1 MTRWFRNLRLFQKL
15 LLGFAGIGVVCAALG
30 AFSIV
35 ELATLNGQVA
45 DITGN
50 WMPSLRSLLEMK
62 ADLLEVR
69 TFELAAANFAI
80 EKGVEASKDTFV
92 DYRKRSAAI
101 RADYDSARTRYLA
114 TPQLAEEAALWSQ
127 AEAAI
132 KVFWEEADRFFG
144 GLDTRSAAETS
155 RMVNDLR
162 VARQKAN
169 AALID
174 DISYNVRHSEEAALQ
189 SAAVYHRAL
198 VLIIVGTLVA
208 VAAGLLLGWRL
219 GRGIAGP
226 IARATEVAEAISQG
240 KIDNDVVADSQ
251 DEAGRLLRAMAQMQ
265 SSLQAVVVAQS
276 ELAHQHEQGWTDF
289 RMDAQRL
296 PGAFGSMAKQ
306 VNELVA
312 AHIAVNLRVV
322 EVVSAYARGDVSQ
335 SMDRLPGKRAETTA
349 AVDSVKQSIE
359 AISSEVNALVSAAA
373 RGDFSA
379 RGDEQ
384 RYAFAF
390 REMVEGLNQLMQ
402 TSDSGLSEVD
412 RVLAAIAAGDLT
424 ESMSGSYQGTFAQ
437 LQEDTNATV
446 ASLRSI
452 IGEIR
457 EATEA
462 IKVASSEIAAG
473 NSDLSARTEQQAAS
487 LEETAASMEELTATV
502 QQNTEHARQA
512 NSMTASAGN
521 AASEGGQIVAA
532 VVQTMDQIH
541 DSSKR
546 ITDIIG
552 VIDGIAFQTNILALN
567 AAVEAARAGE
577 QGRGFA
583 VVASEVRSLAQRSA
597 DAARQIKVLIGA
609 SVECVD
615 SGTLLADRAGATM
628 QDIVSSVKSV
638 STIIGDISRSSREQ
652 SDGVV
657 QVGEAITQMD
667 QVTQQ
672 NAALV
677 EESAASAQGLREQAG
692 QLVAAVAVFRV
703 AALPA

>member
-1 MTRWFRNLRLFQKL
+1 
-15 LLGFAGIGVVCAALG
+15 
-30 AFSIV
+30 
-35 ELATLNGQVA
+35 
-45 DITGN
+45 
-50 WMPSLRSLLEMK
+50 
-62 ADLLEVR
+62 
-69 TFELAAANFAI
+69 
-80 EKGVEASKDTFV
+80 
-92 DYRKRSAAI
+92 
-101 RADYDSARTRYLA
+101 
-114 TPQLAEEAALWSQ
+114 
-127 AEAAI
+127 
-132 KVFWEEADRFFG
+132 
-144 GLDTRSAAETS
+144 
-155 RMVNDLR
+155 
-162 VARQKAN
+162 
-169 AALID
+169 
-174 DISYNVRHSEEAALQ
+174 
-189 SAAVYHRAL
+189 
-198 VLIIVGTLVA
+198 
-208 VAAGLLLGWRL
+208 
-219 GRGIAGP
+219 
-226 IARATEVAEAISQG
+226 
-240 KIDNDVVADSQ
+240 
-251 DEAGRLLRAMAQMQ
+251 
-265 SSLQAVVVAQS
+265 
-276 ELAHQHEQGWTDF
+276 
-289 RMDAQRL
+289 
-296 PGAFGSMAKQ
+296 
-306 VNELVA
+306 
-312 AHIAVNLRVV
+312 
-322 EVVSAYARGDVSQ
+322 
-335 SMDRLPGKRAETTA
+335 MDRLPGKRAETTA

-402 TSDSGLSEVD
+402 TSDSGLSEVA

-583 VVASEVRSLAQRSA
+583 VVATEVRSLAQRSA
-597 DAARQIKVLIGA
+597 GAAKEIKALIADSAGKVETGSRLVNTAGEKMEHLVTSVQRVTEIMSQITEA
-609 SVECVD
+609 S
-615 SGTLLADRAGATM
+615 
-628 QDIVSSVKSV
+628 I
-638 STIIGDISRSSREQ
+638 EQ
-652 SDGVV
+652 SSGIE
-657 QVGEAITQMD
+657 QVGQAVTQMD

-677 EESAASAQGLREQAG
+677 EQAAAAAESMEEQARNLSAAVSRFRLLADGGQAPNQSTRRLAGAGAGRPLRLAG
-692 QLVAAVAVFRV
+692 TPR
-703 AALPA
+703 